1 MNRVIALSGLFL
13 LSLLPQRLL
22 AQVNPQQGYI
32 ITNEN
37 DTVRGTIDYLTDAS
51 NAKTCSFRKEG
62 ETAFQTY
69 HPTDIRGYRLN
80 GDGVYYVSRLF
91 TGEEKPE
98 MLFAEFLLQG
108 GVSLFRYYHDGY
120 NYFGF
125 MDTDGKEA
133 IIRDD
138 KLNDDLSAYDKKLQA
153 RREKVQQVGT
163 IMRKDPAIAGQLW
176 KMDLESNT
184 LTKLVQE
191 YDETYCTSDGD
202 CVVFRYDTKK
212 TAAVARRYF
221 VGAGI
226 NYSSFK
232 PNGSGLFDEDLSGN
246 TYSGVAP
253 TVFVGMDMI
262 FPRFSQNLISQA
274 MLSFTPYSIKASKTG
289 YEGGNPKLTSTE
301 IALRLGVAYMFSPE
315 AKVKPYLKGGLTLA
329 YHLSLSEKDIAVER
343 QGQSVEKYTLVGDID
358 YSRGTRAGLYL
369 GAGLDISHIRLSATY
384 DFLFWIDGTKCDNTG
399 LLLATAAYLF

>member
-1 MNRVIALSGLFL
+1 MNRIIVLLVFFL
-13 LSLLPQRLL
+13 LSLVPQSLS

-37 DTVRGTIDYLTDAS
+37 DTVKGTIDYLTDAS
-51 NAKTCSFRKEG
+51 NAKTCSFRKDG
-62 ETAFQTY
+62 ETAFKTY

-108 GVSLFRYYHDGY
+108 GVSLFRYYYDGY

-358 YSRGTRAGLYL
+358 YNRGTRAGLYL

>member
-1 MNRVIALSGLFL
+1 M

-51 NAKTCSFRKEG
+51 NAKTCSFRKDG
-62 ETAFQTY
+62 ETAFKNY
-69 HPTDIRGYRLN
+69 HPTDIKGYRLN

-91 TGEEKPE
+91 TSEEKPE
-98 MLFAEFLLQG
+98 MIFAEFLLQG

-212 TAAVARRYF
+212 TAAVTRRYF

-358 YSRGTRAGLYL
+358 YNRGTRAGLYL

-399 LLLATAAYLF
+399 LLMATAAYLF